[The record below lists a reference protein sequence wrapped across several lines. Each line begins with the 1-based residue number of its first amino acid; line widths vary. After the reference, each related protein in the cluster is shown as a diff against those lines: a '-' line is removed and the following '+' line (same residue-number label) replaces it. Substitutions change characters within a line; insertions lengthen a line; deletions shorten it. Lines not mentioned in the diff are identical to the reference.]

1 MDHSGG
7 SIQNPAQDGGRQV
20 FSSSR
25 WRDAKQ
31 KVTGLSADFSLCTLL
46 LSSPIRAWLRLCN
59 KLGGALA

>member
-7 SIQNPAQDGGRQV
+7 SIQNLAQDEGRQV

-31 KVTGLSADFSLCTLL
+31 RVTGRRLITACVPCYSP
-46 LSSPIRAWLRLCN
+46 SPIRACLRLCN